1 VRRRRRRSTSVA
13 AVGARR
19 AVRRRRRHGGGGRR
33 STGLSIG
40 GRSGIVPMLVQGV
53 KDAAVITGGKA
64 AANVVSRLIPMPVQG
79 ITGRVLSTSI
89 AAVGV
94 GFAANKFLGRDMA
107 RFAIAGALQ
116 APIEGF
122 VKSANIPYIS
132 PALGDDVLGD
142 YYDSGVSGY
151 PSVGAGNGGVAG
163 YPNVEG
169 VGDMADQEYYT

>member
-1 VRRRRRRSTSVA
+1 VA
-13 AVGARR
+13 VAVGNCS
-19 AVRRRRRHGGGGRR
+19 V
-33 STGLSIG
+33 IG
-40 GRSGIVPMLVQGV
+40 GATVSSRLLVQGV

-64 AANVVSRLIPMPVQG
+64 AANVISRLIPMPVQG
-79 ITGRVLSTSI
+79 MTGRVLSTSI

-94 GFAANKFLGRDMA
+94 GFAARKFLGRDMA

-142 YYDSGVSGY
+142 YYGDGVSGY
-151 PSVGAGNGGVAG
+151 PEVGAGVAG
-163 YPNVEG
+163 YPSSEG

>member
-1 VRRRRRRSTSVA
+1 MS
-13 AVGARR
+13 
-19 AVRRRRRHGGGGRR
+19 
-33 STGLSIG
+33 LSIG

-94 GFAANKFLGRDMA
+94 GFVANKVLGRDMA

-151 PSVGAGNGGVAG
+151 PSVGAGNGVGG
-163 YPNVEG
+163 YPASEG